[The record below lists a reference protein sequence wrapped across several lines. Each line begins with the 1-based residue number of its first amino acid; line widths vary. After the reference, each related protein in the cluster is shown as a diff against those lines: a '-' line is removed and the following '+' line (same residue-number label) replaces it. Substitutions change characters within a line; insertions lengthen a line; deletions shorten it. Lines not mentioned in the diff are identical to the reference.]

1 MIKEFRALIQ
11 VQLPYEIAN
20 VNEPSWNA
28 IFKNKR
34 KSDDVQA
41 KYVKDSQE
49 CVGVLTKQR

>member
-1 MIKEFRALIQ
+1 MIKTSRQ
-11 VQLPYEIAN
+11 VKLPYEIAN

-34 KSDDVQA
+34 KSDDVQV